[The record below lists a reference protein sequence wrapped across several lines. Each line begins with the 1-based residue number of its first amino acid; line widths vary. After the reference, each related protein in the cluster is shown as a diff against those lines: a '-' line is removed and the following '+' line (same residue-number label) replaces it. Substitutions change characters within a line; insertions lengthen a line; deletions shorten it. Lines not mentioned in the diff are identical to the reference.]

1 MEVLEQI
8 TFWHWL
14 IAGIVFVVIEI
25 LLPGVVFL
33 WVGIAAGVTGLVL
46 LAVPGMSWETQFLV
60 FAVLA
65 VISVAAGRNWVKR
78 RPTVSDHP
86 DLNRRGRR
94 LVGSV
99 LSLEGPIVNGAG
111 RVRAGDG
118 TWKVKGRDL
127 PAGARVRVTG
137 VEGATLLVEKEDSN
151 HAG

>member
-33 WVGIAAGVTGLVL
+33 WIGIAAGVTGLIL
-46 LAVPGMSWETQFLV
+46 LAVPGLSWENQFLI
-60 FAVLA
+60 FAVLS
-65 VISVAAGRNWVKR
+65 VISVAAGRSWVKR
-78 RPTVSDHP
+78 RPTESDHP

-94 LVGSV
+94 FIGS
-99 LSLEGPIVNGAG
+99 LLTLDAPIVNGAG
-111 RVRAGDG
+111 RVKAGDG
-118 TWKVKGRDL
+118 TWKVKGGDL

-137 VEGATLLVEKEDSN
+137 VEGATLLVEKEDAD